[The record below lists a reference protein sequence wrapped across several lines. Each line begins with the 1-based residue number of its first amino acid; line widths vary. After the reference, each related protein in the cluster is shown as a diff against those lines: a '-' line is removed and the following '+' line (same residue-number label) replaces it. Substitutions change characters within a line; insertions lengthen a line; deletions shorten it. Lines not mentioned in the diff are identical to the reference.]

1 MKSEA
6 DGLSQELQ
14 NVVRAIEKLSAQDK
28 QALMSWLTEHNT
40 SLDKIASTDEFPNT
54 SGVPGSN
61 DGNTDSEPTSD
72 AQQRQ

>member
-6 DGLSQELQ
+6 DNFSQEMQ
-14 NVVRAIEKLSAQDK
+14 NVVRAIKKLSAEDK
-28 QALMSWLTEHNT
+28 QALAIWLTEHN
-40 SLDKIASTDEFPNT
+40 SGLDKIASAEESPNT

>member
-1 MKSEA
+1 M
-6 DGLSQELQ
+6 LSAELQ

-28 QALMSWLTEHNT
+28 QALAAWLTEHNT
-40 SLDKIASTDEFPNT
+40 GLDKIASIDESQNT
-54 SGVPGSN
+54 SGVPGVN